1 MKHLTARRSR
11 ARVVEKLLGLG
22 LVAERKELYK
32 KRRRKSHGPSRGQV
46 RGGWRVPGVLS
57 HPGDTQTWP
66 VPILGTQTLLVPTG
80 CHRCPTG
87 HTSPR
92 QLRRG

>member
-32 KRRRKSHGPSRGQV
+32 KRRRKSQAPGPGQV
-46 RGGWRVPGVLS
+46 Q
-57 HPGDTQTWP
+57 GDGRSWGCCP
-66 VPILGTQTLLVPTG
+66 HLGATQTLLVPTG
-80 CHRCPTG
+80 CHRCPG
-87 HTSPR
+87 HASPG